1 MKAPRYVPWLF
12 LAPNLVGF
20 LAFTLIPVVA
30 SFILAFCAW
39 DLFSPPQ
46 FVGMENFT
54 ELAGFHLREDRALPL
69 VLFVAL
75 AAVFAGIGFWRLLAS
90 RGETAAPGTTSRRSL
105 ALLQVL
111 LLAGAAWLFWL
122 AFAPNN
128 PRFWYYVYNTLFL
141 MLGLPISIIGSLCL
155 AILLNRRLYGRN
167 LFRLVF
173 FLPSIVTGVGIYI
186 LWKWI
191 FNPDY
196 GLINNLLW
204 MIAGAE
210 GPQWLNSTAWS
221 KPALIMINLWGTIG
235 GINMILYLAALQ
247 NINPEL
253 YEAAEID
260 GVGRWSQF
268 WHITWPMVSP
278 TTFFILI
285 MGVIHGFQGGFDKV
299 FVMTR
304 GGPAGSTTTLSYFIY
319 ENGFNF
325 FYMGRASAASWIL
338 FLMVMVFTWV
348 NWRYGGKRVHY

>member
-1 MKAPRYVPWLF
+1 MKAPAHVPWLF
-12 LAPNLVGF
+12 LAPNLIGF
-20 LAFTLIPVVA
+20 LAFTLIPVGA
-30 SFILAFCAW
+30 SFVLAFCAW
-39 DLFSPPQ
+39 DLFSPPR
-46 FVGMENFT
+46 FVGLDNFR
-54 ELAGFHLREDRALPL
+54 ELIGFHMRGDGRAMP
-69 VLFVAL
+69 VLFAL
-75 AAVFAGIGFWRLLAS
+75 AVIIMVAVAF
-90 RGETAAPGTTSRRSL
+90 TSRRFGRRDDVAAKRGRRLFVGFQALVVL
-105 ALLQVL
+105 AALM
-111 LLAGAAWLFWL
+111 LFWQ

-141 MLGLPISIIGSLCL
+141 MLGLPLTIMGSLFL

-167 LFRLVF
+167 FFRLIF
-173 FLPSIVTGVGIYI
+173 FLPSVVTGVGIYI

-196 GLINNLLW
+196 GLINNFLW
-204 MIAGAE
+204 MLFGME
-210 GPQWLNSTAWS
+210 GPQWLESAAWA
-221 KPALIMINLWGTIG
+221 KPALIFISLWGSVG

-260 GVGRWSQF
+260 GAGPWSQF
-268 WHITWPMVSP
+268 WRITWPMVSP

-285 MGVIHGFQGGFDKV
+285 MGVIHGFQGGFDAV
-299 FVMTR
+299 YVMTR

-348 NWRYGGKRVHY
+348 NWKYGGKRVHY